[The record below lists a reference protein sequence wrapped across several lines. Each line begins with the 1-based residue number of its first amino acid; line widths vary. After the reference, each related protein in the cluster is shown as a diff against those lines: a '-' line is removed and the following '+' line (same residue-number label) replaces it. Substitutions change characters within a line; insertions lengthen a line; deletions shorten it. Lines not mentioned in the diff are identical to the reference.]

1 MIRLRKISVR
11 VPEAYVKV
19 MERLVEMGAFS
30 SKSEIVRFAIE
41 NLLRKERNRYAILMQ
56 GG

>member
-1 MIRLRKISVR
+1 MRKISVR

>member
-1 MIRLRKISVR
+1 LYKVSVR

-19 MERLVEMGAFS
+19 MDKLVKEGLFS

-41 NLLRKERNRYAILMQ
+41 NFLRKERNRFVLLTQ
-56 GG
+56 GD

>member
-1 MIRLRKISVR
+1 VIRLRKISVR